1 MRPLAAVLILLLA
14 TEATQ
19 IPGRSLGGLGGL
31 CGQASYAQEDRRVP
45 ELLAK
50 LDDDSIEVRAAAAL
64 ALIDLGKTALPALR
78 QLIPSAGVEL
88 KDRLNEIIRKIQD
101 RDRLSSLLPPPS
113 RISIN
118 AKNRPLRE
126 VFEKLSKQTTTPIDY
141 SQVPE
146 DAKVTVALDR
156 MPLWKALDRICR
168 ASGKVMSEVENDHVV
183 ITPEP
188 FVELPGKMTDLFCV
202 TLQKLELSTEVV
214 FGSPDRYDRFNSLFH
229 VSWERGARPYHVTAH
244 IAELV
249 DETGSELVTAGE
261 DAESVLMSSIA
272 PDMIRQDFS
281 LDSPHGPGPQALKIA
296 KLKVEIEFE
305 FPLKYAEVKL
315 DVSTGRVPAAAACA
329 EFDVRLSRLE
339 RQEGALTASLVMIP
353 HGPLEGEMTGESVVL
368 RDKNGK
374 EYPAIVT
381 EGTPGNESETPYQ
394 LSFPSAPEHQ
404 DFSEIQIRIPTEVHR
419 ERLDVELKDL
429 NLK

>member
-1 MRPLAAVLILLLA
+1 MRALAAVLLLLGVA
-14 TEATQ
+14 EPVGP
-19 IPGRSLGGLGGL
+19 PGKTPGGLGGF
-31 CGQASYAQEDRRVP
+31 CGPSFAQEDRRVP

-50 LDDDSIEVRAAAAL
+50 LDDDSIEVRAGAAQ
-64 ALIDLGKTALPALR
+64 ALIDVGKTALPELR
-78 QLIPSAGVEL
+78 RLVPSAGVEL

-113 RISIN
+113 RISID
-118 AKNRPLRE
+118 AKDRPLRE

-156 MPLWKALDRICR
+156 LPLWKALHRICR
-168 ASGKVMSEVENDHVV
+168 ASGKVMPEVENDHVV
-183 ITPEP
+183 ILPEP
-188 FVELPGKMTDLFCV
+188 FVELPGKITDLFCV

-229 VSWERGARPYHVTAH
+229 VSWEKGARPYHVTAH

-249 DETGSELVTAGE
+249 DETGSELVLAGE

-281 LDSPHGPGPQALKIA
+281 LDSPHGPGPQATKIA

-315 DVSTGRVPAAAACA
+315 DVSTGKVPAAAGCS

-353 HGPLEGEMTGESVVL
+353 HGPLEGEITGESVLL

-404 DFSEIQIRIPTEVHR
+404 DFTVIQIRIPTEVHR

>member
-1 MRPLAAVLILLLA
+1 MRPLVFVLILLA
-14 TEATQ
+14 TA
-19 IPGRSLGGLGGL
+19 PSN
-31 CGQASYAQEDRRVP
+31 GQSVLQEDRRVP

-50 LDDDSIEVRAAAAL
+50 LDDDSIEVRAAAAV
-64 ALIDLGKTALPALR
+64 ALTDLGKVALPALKR
-78 QLIPSAGVEL
+78 LVPSAGVEM
-88 KDRLNEIIRKIQD
+88 KDRLSEIIRKIQD

-113 RISIN
+113 RISID
-118 AKNRPLRE
+118 AKDRPLRE
-126 VFEKLSKQTTTPIDY
+126 VFEKLSKQTSTPIDY

-146 DAKVTVALDR
+146 DAKVTVTLDR
-156 MPLWKALDRICR
+156 VPLWKALDRVCR
-168 ASGKVMSEVENDHVV
+168 ASGRVMPELENDHVV

-188 FVELPGKMTDLFCV
+188 YVELPGRITDLFCV
-202 TLQKLELSTEVV
+202 TLQRLELSTEVV
-214 FGSPDRYDRFNSLFH
+214 FGSPDRYDRFNATFH
-229 VSWERGARPYHVTAH
+229 VGWEKGARPYHVTAH

-249 DETGSELVTAGE
+249 DEAGNELVAAGE

-272 PDMIRQDFS
+272 PDMIRQDFA
-281 LDSPHGPGPQALKIA
+281 LDSPHGPGPQALKIS

-315 DVSTGRVPAAAACA
+315 DVSTGKVPAAATCA

-339 RQEGALTASLVMIP
+339 RQEGALTASLVMVP
-353 HGPLEGEMTGESVVL
+353 HGPLEGEISGESVVL

-394 LSFPSAPEHQ
+394 LTFPSAPEHQ
-404 DFSEIQIRIPTEVHR
+404 EFTEIQIRIPTEVHR